1 MSEEASYAADPR
13 SCSPG
18 YTFRKEGHTKIIE
31 YDLSRK
37 QKGQVGK
44 KRPDVLLAEKAG
56 AFLSH
61 RSARTAKDSDVDMSS
76 PEESDD
82 MGEDLEQDD
91 EEEDREKKSNIPQMT
106 TLPRAA
112 NGKTKTL
119 RGRNERVVAPEEC
132 RAHLRRLFHNEAVM
146 CSLLYGR
153 HGPLAPLSREGLC
166 YSSADMF
173 FLDVIPVTPT
183 RFRPA
188 ASMNGTLFEHPHNE
202 LLAKVLN
209 TSYRLRDLNIDLRS
223 ASQKT
228 PAFDEV
234 SRRKLMGAL
243 LEQLIHL
250 QNDVNSFMDSNK
262 NPTPM
267 RQGKLPPP
275 GVKQGLEKKEGLF
288 RRNMMVCRFE
298 FVGYMVDH
306 DLLG

>member
-1 MSEEASYAADPR
+1 VAGGSYVLETASYVAELH

-56 AFLSH
+56 AFLS
-61 RSARTAKDSDVDMSS
+61 RPSARTTEDSNVDMSD
-76 PEESDD
+76 PEESE
-82 MGEDLEQDD
+82 MGEDLEQED
-91 EEEDREKKSNIPQMT
+91 EEEESEKESGVPTKAP
-106 TLPRAA
+106 LPKAA
-112 NGKTKTL
+112 NGRTKTS

-146 CSLLYGR
+146 CSLIYGR

-173 FLDVIPVTPT
+173 FLDVIPITPT

-188 ASMNGTLFEHPHNE
+188 TPMNGTLFEHPHNE

-209 TSYRLRDLNIDLRS
+209 TSYRLRDLNIDLRA
-223 ASQKT
+223 ASQKR
-228 PAFDEV
+228 PDFDEA

-250 QNDVNSFMDSNK
+250 QNDVNSFMDSSK
-262 NPTPM
+262 NTTPM

-288 RRNMMVCRFE
+288 RRNMMV
-298 FVGYMVDH
+298 GLH
-306 DLLG
+306 QIW

>member
-1 MSEEASYAADPR
+1 
-13 SCSPG
+13 
-18 YTFRKEGHTKIIE
+18 
-31 YDLSRK
+31 
-37 QKGQVGK
+37 
-44 KRPDVLLAEKAG
+44 
-56 AFLSH
+56 
-61 RSARTAKDSDVDMSS
+61 MSS

-82 MGEDLEQDD
+82 MGEDLEQ
-91 EEEDREKKSNIPQMT
+91 EEESEKESNVPKT
-106 TLPRAA
+106 VTLPKAA
-112 NGKTKTL
+112 NGRTKTL
-119 RGRNERVVAPEEC
+119 RGRNERVVTPEEC

-153 HGPLAPLSREGLC
+153 HGPSAPLSREGLC

-173 FLDVIPVTPT
+173 FLDVIPITPT

-209 TSYRLRDLNIDLRS
+209 TSYRLRDLNIDLRA
-223 ASQKT
+223 ASQKS
-228 PAFDEV
+228 PEFDEV
-234 SRRKLMGAL
+234 SRKKFMSAL

-288 RRNMMVCRFE
+288 RRNMMVCLLE
-298 FVGYMVDH
+298 FIGHAFNHDH
-306 DLLG
+306 LG